1 MIYILIS
8 IICSSLIAIVFK
20 ISEGRTSNRFAI
32 TGMNYLAGMMVS
44 LIFLRGKPLFNLQW
58 FKAFS
63 GEFTSVLSNGTV
75 FSQEGTGALAVILGI
90 ITGVLYFSSFILYQ
104 KSVGDNGISLSAT
117 FMKLGVVIPVVLSII
132 FLGERIDG
140 LAFLGIIFSLIAIIV
155 INKSDDAEKKTIK
168 INLIVLLILAGGGDF
183 LTKLF
188 QNYGV
193 TEFKNLY
200 LFYTFLTGLIIS
212 TIMLLVKNPRFKVWD
227 LFYGVMVGIPNVL
240 MPDFLIKGL
249 ETVKGAVAFP
259 MVSAGTIVISSIIG
273 MVFFKERL
281 GKKEKAGIVMMVI
294 AIILLS

>member
-155 INKSDDAEKKTIK
+155 INKSDDAEKRTIK

-281 GKKEKAGIVMMVI
+281 GKKEKAGIVMMVV

>member
-155 INKSDDAEKKTIK
+155 INKSDDAEKRTIK

-259 MVSAGTIVISSIIG
+259 MVSAGIIVISSIIG

-281 GKKEKAGIVMMVI
+281 GKKEKAGIVMMVV